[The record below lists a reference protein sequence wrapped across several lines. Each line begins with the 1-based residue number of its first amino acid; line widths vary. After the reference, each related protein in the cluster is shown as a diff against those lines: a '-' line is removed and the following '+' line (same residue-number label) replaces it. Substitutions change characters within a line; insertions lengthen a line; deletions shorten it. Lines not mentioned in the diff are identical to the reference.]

1 MIEAPCAAS
10 VAASGSDASAALHST
25 ASASPAG
32 RCGATAC
39 RCRDTA
45 RRCPD
50 TATWCRARGRT
61 GRPSPARR
69 ALSARPTCPTPNPT
83 CSRSSLTA
91 PHPRSPMRQPCWMRR
106 AEPGRNPAPSL
117 SSRCGPRRVARP
129 AAWLAPLAD
138 SRANL
143 AVSDSL
149 APVSLATLLQHQK
162 TSKRFRESSAYAFQ
176 IANWSFL
183 TNHARALVCIAH
195 DPGVRLRDIAA
206 TLDIT
211 ERTAFGIVTDLTEAG
226 YIVKDKE
233 GRRNRY
239 RIQAD
244 LPLRHAV
251 GREPTIGEMLGLLV
265 DTNATESAQAPGG
278 DSDSSGPAP
287 LSWAHRPLGE
297 SAKS

>member
-1 MIEAPCAAS
+1 M
-10 VAASGSDASAALHST
+10 
-25 ASASPAG
+25 
-32 RCGATAC
+32 
-39 RCRDTA
+39 
-45 RRCPD
+45 
-50 TATWCRARGRT
+50 
-61 GRPSPARR
+61 
-69 ALSARPTCPTPNPT
+69 
-83 CSRSSLTA
+83 
-91 PHPRSPMRQPCWMRR
+91 
-106 AEPGRNPAPSL
+106 
-117 SSRCGPRRVARP
+117 
-129 AAWLAPLAD
+129 AD
-138 SRANL
+138 WN
-143 AVSDSL
+143 
-149 APVSLATLLQHQK
+149 
-162 TSKRFRESSAYAFQ
+162 
-176 IANWSFL
+176 FL

-265 DTNATESAQAPGG
+265 DTNATESAQAPGE